1 MSFIWYAA
9 ISTDL
14 GQFKRL
20 LSILHTNGR
29 IAELNKVGNVQT
41 GTNPL
46 HIASFKNK
54 IRVVQ
59 EIIKHKKIDLNAQ
72 TVDGRTA
79 LFIASEMNHLDLVDL
94 LLAQG
99 NRFVLPSKPFMFLP
113 RMYLGLTWHKPIFS
127 IVMHYG

>member
-20 LSILHTNGR
+20 LSTLHTNGR

-59 EIIKHKKIDLNAQ
+59 EIIKYEKIDLNAQ

-99 NRFVLPSKPFMFLP
+99 NRF
-113 RMYLGLTWHKPIFS
+113 TIF
-127 IVMHYG
+127 